1 MCVAV
6 KKIILD
12 SRFCCIFA
20 CEKDSFLLRFYC
32 FICMVY
38 KGLNVNALMADYD
51 LDYDQLQAEFE
62 AENLESVLDF
72 VNEDSIFPVSRHRM
86 WRSLLDNR
94 YVVEDVVTRESE
106 GTYHVRHIL
115 HPLLDMPEG
124 TAVCSVMHRQ
134 LADDEPK
141 TEISP
146 ILLLI
151 YSSPAL
157 IGYCHYSGRELG
169 FEAVASLVGSLVGPQ
184 MTYWIDEAGE
194 RACLQC
200 SGGYLLGTVH
210 RDGSM
215 VMDFSAF
222 MPDSRLAMPRAL
234 WPAEVAQFADLMG
247 RVASAKSSMAGKV
260 LRADKDE
267 VLESILAF
275 VRPMAEL
282 KTSRV
287 RRGWEELWMWLMDI
301 PQVWNYV
308 AKPLGDKL
316 FNPNSIAHILSQMNE
331 MGVVELGVKSHISK
345 LQPQVNENF
354 RTNLSLPPSD
364 RVRGVVRVYLEKA
377 MKSRL

>member
-1 MCVAV
+1 M
-6 KKIILD
+6 
-12 SRFCCIFA
+12 
-20 CEKDSFLLRFYC
+20 LRFYC

-72 VNEDSIFPVSRHRM
+72 VSEDSIFPVSRHRM

-115 HPLLDMPEG
+115 HPLFDTPEG

-151 YSSPAL
+151 YSSSAL

-169 FEAVASLVGSLVGPQ
+169 FEAVVSLVGSLVGPQ

-210 RDGSM
+210 MDGSM

-222 MPDSRLAMPRAL
+222 MPDARLAMPRAL

-287 RRGWEELWMWLMDI
+287 RRGWEELWIWLMDI

-331 MGVVELGVKSHISK
+331 MGVVELGVKSHIAK